1 MSLNKWCGIG
11 RMVKDPNLRQTQ
23 RGKSAGS
30 GTIVLDREIKKQDG
44 EGESDVINI
53 LARASSADLMAR
65 YFGKGDMIAVEGRL
79 KIRNWTDENGT
90 NRKTAEIEEDRLH
103 FCGVKSNR
111 NESENVDSSTGRG
124 NDFREIQDDEDMPF

>member
-1 MSLNKWCGIG
+1 
-11 RMVKDPNLRQTQ
+11 
-23 RGKSAGS
+23 
-30 GTIVLDREIKKQDG
+30 
-44 EGESDVINI
+44 
-53 LARASSADLMAR
+53 MAR

-90 NRKTAEIEEDRLH
+90 NRKTAEIEADRLH

>member
-23 RGKSAGS
+23 SGKSVVS
-30 GTIVLDREIKKQDG
+30 FTIAVDRDFKNKDG
-44 EGESDVINI
+44 ERESDFINI
-53 LARASSADLMAR
+53 IAWGSSA
-65 YFGKGDMIAVEGRL
+65 
-79 KIRNWTDENGT
+79 DENGT
-90 NRKTAEIEEDRLH
+90 NRKTAEIEADRLH